1 MRHLFKIPGFANSVI
16 LWHYLRMIKRTK
28 KPKQL
33 PHSRQ
38 SKRDDL
44 LNFVEELQ
52 AQGRL
57 VFTSEEAQKKLGES
71 PNAFI
76 KASLRLIRKDK
87 LFRPTTGFYVIIPTE
102 YRSGKSVPSEWYIDA
117 LMKFH
122 GLPYYVA
129 CLSAAALHGAAHQ
142 APQELQVVTTK
153 PIRSITTHRT
163 RIRFLTKKDLSETQV
178 QDMKTHTGYFKVST
192 PEATA
197 LDLLRYYRCAGYL
210 NNVATVLSELSERI
224 DPKNLCMPQ
233 QTVKSHKR
241 KDLVICSK
249 NTGIKSQH
257 RSCANGLRSRKQSS
271 FHFVLAGMVKYW
283 LAMKSGE
290 FS

>member
-1 MRHLFKIPGFANSVI
+1 M
-16 LWHYLRMIKRTK
+16 TK
-28 KPKQL
+28 QTTKPKQI
-33 PHSRQ
+33 PRSRK
-38 SKRDDL
+38 SNRDDL
-44 LNFVEELQ
+44 LNYVEEIQ

-57 VFTSEEAQKKLGES
+57 VFTSDEAQKKLGES

-129 CLSAAALHGAAHQ
+129 CLSAAAFHGAAHQ

-163 RIRFLTKKDLSETQV
+163 RVRFLSKKDLSDTQV
-178 QDMKTHTGYFKVST
+178 QEMKTHTGYFKVST

-197 LDLLRYYRCAGYL
+197 LDLLRYYRWAGYL

-224 DPKNLCMPQ
+224 DPKKLVRVAKAEGEIAHAQRLGYLLDKYGNK
-233 QTVKSHKR
+233 KSTSELR
-241 KDLVICSK
+241 KWISEHDTKFIPLRPGWDGDILARDEKWRVLINDDVEPDL
-249 NTGIKSQH
+249 
-257 RSCANGLRSRKQSS
+257 
-271 FHFVLAGMVKYW
+271 
-283 LAMKSGE
+283 
-290 FS
+290 

>member
-1 MRHLFKIPGFANSVI
+1 MKRQTTQTKKIP
-16 LWHYLRMIKRTK
+16 R
-28 KPKQL
+28 
-33 PHSRQ
+33 SRK
-38 SKRDDL
+38 SNRDDL
-44 LNFVEELQ
+44 LNYIEEIQ

-57 VFTSEEAQKKLGES
+57 VFTSDEAQKTLGES

-102 YRSGKSVPSEWYIDA
+102 YRIGKSVPSEWYIDA
-117 LMKFH
+117 LMKFR

-163 RIRFLTKKDLSETQV
+163 RIRFLTKKDLSKVQV

-224 DPKNLCMPQ
+224 DPKKLMHATTDGEIAHAQRLGYLLDKYGNK
-233 QTVKSHKR
+233 KSTTELSKWISEHDTKFIPLR
-241 KDLVICSK
+241 PGWDGEILARDEKWRVLVNDDVDLD
-249 NTGIKSQH
+249 
-257 RSCANGLRSRKQSS
+257 L
-271 FHFVLAGMVKYW
+271 
-283 LAMKSGE
+283 
-290 FS
+290 